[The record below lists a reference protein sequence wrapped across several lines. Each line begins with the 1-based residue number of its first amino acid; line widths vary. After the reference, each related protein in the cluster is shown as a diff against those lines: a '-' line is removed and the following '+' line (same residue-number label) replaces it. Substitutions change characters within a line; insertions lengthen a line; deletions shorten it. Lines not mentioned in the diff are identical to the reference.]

1 MKILID
7 MPVDEGTLTQLRAS
21 VPCEIDCLV
30 PPAEKARDVD
40 PTKLKESGRR
50 GRDEE
55 DEDPWT
61 AERFVTSFLTST
73 ATSKDAIFAKAIQG
87 GLGERRAKLLLALC
101 LDDGLIHEHKIVG
114 KRIPYYSLLPQ

>member
-40 PTKLKESGRR
+40 P
-50 GRDEE
+50 
-55 DEDPWT
+55 
-61 AERFVTSFLTST
+61 
-73 ATSKDAIFAKAIQG
+73 
-87 GLGERRAKLLLALC
+87 AKLHEVDVLFCTFPPKNLADMNALRWIQIASAGYTQ
-101 LDDGLIHEHKIVG
+101 LFGLELATKGIRATNALGCFDV
-114 KRIPYYSLLPQ
+114 